1 MASFL
6 SIKKTLPIKKTLSTK
21 TLLPFSKVVLSVQMH
36 SSESYITEIADITE
50 PQLLKEVPIIHN
62 APHNKGCCTDL
73 NTRAEISKLMLGN
86 LSQPNKRQARDERR
100 SKLAIR
106 IEYSIQKQNIYIE
119 FRGKLEQFIDS
130 YTKSIVSKPKNYIIS
145 PTDATDFVNANID
158 STLRV
163 SNYVIKELKAFID
176 TYNTNIRIDHIITF
190 CSAKIQKLQEDIDD
204 YGANDSNQSFK
215 ENSLAELGGLYRGFG
230 SIHDPEYENTVVV
243 LFKVSRKIKDMIQFV
258 EEFKN
263 FCELKN
269 RTKDDDIEI
278 YQHMYADCKLGD
290 IDLKTVNM
298 NDITIICD
306 RLEGI
311 LNELD
316 EAVIAYAGGV
326 FKFDGKLVPSTL
338 IFKPTRN
345 NRIGPWAYNLFKNTS
360 IENGATEA
368 EFDSIWTFD
377 PIENDRIEQ
386 GGGVLDPGFDSARAS
401 IFMCDYLIKP
411 KILRLYFE
419 VCRNGAQG
427 CIIPGQDSQL
437 IDHSSQSQA
446 SQSQASLQASTV
458 KDPFFA
464 IKDAR
469 YSPQSLHLSDLDFT
483 APKGLSQGS
492 SPYLGSF
499 TFGSPASQRSFR
511 QGSSYLLP
519 PHLSHHIEP
528 PHVSAQALVQ
538 TLAQEAQDAREAHRW
553 NEIFGSQSTSGSQS
567 DTDSQNDMDSQ
578 NDTGSQNWGFSQ
590 KPGGGKKTRRNK
602 TSRRHK
608 TSRQNK
614 TSQ

>member
-6 SIKKTLPIKKTLSTK
+6 SIKKT
-21 TLLPFSKVVLSVQMH
+21 LPFSKVVLSVQMH

-130 YTKSIVSKPKNYIIS
+130 YTNSIVSKPRVSKPKNYIIS
-145 PTDATDFVNANID
+145 LTDATDFVNANID
-158 STLRV
+158 DTLRF

-176 TYNTNIRIDHIITF
+176 TTYNTNIRIDDILTF
-190 CSAKIQKLQEDIDD
+190 CSAKIKKLQEDIDD
-204 YGANDSNQSFK
+204 YRANDSNQSFK

-243 LFKVSRKIKDMIQFV
+243 LFKVPRKIKDMIQFV

-269 RTKDDDIEI
+269 RTMDDDKEI
-278 YQHMYADCKLGD
+278 YTRMYADCKLGD
-290 IDLKTVNM
+290 IDFKTVNTD
-298 NDITIICD
+298 DITIICE

-360 IENGATEA
+360 IENGATDT

-386 GGGVLDPGFDSARAS
+386 DEGVLDPGFNSARAS
-401 IFMCDYLIKP
+401 IFMCNYLINPDK
-411 KILRLYFE
+411 LRLYFE
-419 VCRNGAQG
+419 VCRNGAEG
-427 CIIPGQDSQL
+427 CIIPGLDSQL
-437 IDHSSQSQA
+437 IYHSSQSA
-446 SQSQASLQASTV
+446 SQSQALTV

-464 IKDAR
+464 IKDEI
-469 YSPQSLHLSDLDFT
+469 YSQNSLRLSNLGSPASDLGSPDSH
-483 APKGLSQGS
+483 GLSQGLS
-492 SPYLGSF
+492 QVPRNFGSF
-499 TFGSPASQRSFR
+499 PTSPTASQNSLP
-511 QGSSYLLP
+511 GLSSHPLP
-519 PHLSHHIEP
+519 Q
-528 PHVSAQALVQ
+528 HVSAQTLEQAL
-538 TLAQEAQDAREAHRW
+538 AQDARDARETRRLR
-553 NEIFGSQSTSGSQS
+553 ELFGSQNTLDDSSDTGSHS
-567 DTDSQNDMDSQ
+567 DTDNSPKI
-578 NDTGSQNWGFSQ
+578 WGFSQ